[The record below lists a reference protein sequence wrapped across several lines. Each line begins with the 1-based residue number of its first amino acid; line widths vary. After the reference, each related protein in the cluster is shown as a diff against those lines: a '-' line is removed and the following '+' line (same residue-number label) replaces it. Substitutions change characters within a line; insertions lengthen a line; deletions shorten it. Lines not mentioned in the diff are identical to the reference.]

1 MPIIE
6 YEKLTEYLNDFGCDE
21 NEKSDILYCN
31 GSDDVHGMIILLQK
45 HRKHTLNSIHKEE
58 KQISCLDYLV
68 FQLEKE
74 MQTQK

>member
-1 MPIIE
+1 MPIME
-6 YEKLTEYLNDFGCDE
+6 YEKLAGYLDDFGCDE

-31 GSDDVHGMIILLQK
+31 ESDDVNGMLRLLRK
-45 HRKHTLNSIHKEE
+45 HRKYTLNSIHKEE

-74 MQTQK
+74 RQTKK